1 MNERRV
7 GIFISYF
14 NIILQVVIAMV
25 YVPMLLKY
33 IGTSEYGIYQLI
45 GSLIAYFSV
54 MDFGLTSTII
64 RFYTKYKAVQDRI
77 SMENIL
83 AIAMRGFIVITAIIL
98 IIGIVVY
105 FFIDD
110 IFNYSMTSAEIKSAK
125 NLFILLLV
133 NVMITLLTMTYKA
146 IINAHEKFFF
156 LKIIESFQL
165 ILQPILVWV
174 ILQQYPFAF
183 SVAMVQ
189 TILNVALTLIRIYYC
204 YFYLHIKVKFHY
216 WNDELRNSIGKLAFS
231 TFVVAIVDQ
240 IFFRTNQVILG
251 VINGT
256 SAVAIYSI
264 VALIYIN
271 YMSLSWAISGVYL
284 PHVTEMI
291 SLKRPKEEISNLF
304 IKVGYW
310 QFLILGL
317 FLSGFILY
325 GKEFI
330 NIWAGKEFLDAYWA
344 TVIILVPFTV
354 DLIENI
360 AICIMQAKNTYG
372 FRARTYFIMGIF
384 NIILGI
390 PAAHIYGVMGC
401 AVVTGLM
408 MFLGNGLVMNYYYKK
423 YLYIDIKSFW
433 FKISNILCKIII
445 LMLITA
451 FIRGC
456 LIDFGAEFTDI
467 KIFIIS
473 IVTYAILYILTIY
486 FFVFTANE
494 KKIINSRFSRLG
506 KI

>member
-156 LKIIESFQL
+156 LKTIESFQL

-189 TILNVALTLIRIYYC
+189 TILNVALTLIRIHYC

-251 VINGT
+251 VISGT

-264 VALIYIN
+264 AALIYIN

-291 SLKRPKEEISNLF
+291 SLKRPKKEISNL
-304 IKVGYW
+304 
-310 QFLILGL
+310 
-317 FLSGFILY
+317 
-325 GKEFI
+325 
-330 NIWAGKEFLDAYWA
+330 
-344 TVIILVPFTV
+344 
-354 DLIENI
+354 
-360 AICIMQAKNTYG
+360 
-372 FRARTYFIMGIF
+372 YF
-384 NIILGI
+384 
-390 PAAHIYGVMGC
+390 Y
-401 AVVTGLM
+401 
-408 MFLGNGLVMNYYYKK
+408 
-423 YLYIDIKSFW
+423 
-433 FKISNILCKIII
+433 
-445 LMLITA
+445 
-451 FIRGC
+451 
-456 LIDFGAEFTDI
+456 
-467 KIFIIS
+467 
-473 IVTYAILYILTIY
+473 
-486 FFVFTANE
+486 
-494 KKIINSRFSRLG
+494 
-506 KI
+506 